1 MERRD
6 RARRAP
12 GWARWGVRPRA
23 LAAVGALAAGAL
35 GLGMVTPG
43 LRAGASARVASAG
56 HGKGP
61 SVTPRRGG
69 SLTVLEGSDFAGSWP
84 GLDPATNTNGDAN
97 SSMMNSIFGQLFEV
111 GPTGSNI
118 PDLATGYKFLN
129 GNKTIEIFLRKGV
142 RFTDGTPFNSA
153 AVVWNW
159 KRDLAASC
167 TCKPTFNQTAPPII
181 KAEGPYA
188 VEITLQYVDAPFI
201 IGLQG
206 DVFNWIAS
214 PTAERKMGETAF
226 ALKPVGA
233 GPFEVVSD
241 TTSNTLVLKRNPHYW
256 NRPLPYLDTLIFKS
270 VATDEAA
277 LEAMEA
283 GSGQAYELGS
293 TVGLEPAF
301 RSHFTYLKLPSS
313 SPYDIQLNTLAP
325 PFNNMKAREAVY
337 YATNCALLDQKLFN
351 DQEPCGQSF
360 TAPGGLFYEQK
371 VPGYLTYN
379 LKKAKALVKQL
390 GGLSVNLIT
399 ISSPV
404 ALSLDEGLQTMWQ
417 QAGMKVTLS
426 QDGLPALIGAFVGKK
441 WQAALQTAGA
451 FDPATTVGGVPV
463 GFRFASNSPFSGV
476 HDPHLN
482 GLIDKAASV
491 LNPVTR
497 QKYYDATAAYIAKKA
512 YGPFLFSID
521 GFSAVVHGA
530 GIPAFGA
537 KGSAG
542 PGWEYAYNNNR

>member
-1 MERRD
+1 MHASSGCFAQWSTR
-6 RARRAP
+6 
-12 GWARWGVRPRA
+12 
-23 LAAVGALAAGAL
+23 
-35 GLGMVTPG
+35 
-43 LRAGASARVASAG
+43 ASARVAGGLVAIAALATALIAPG
-56 HGKGP
+56 AAAAAKGRAAIAQ
-61 SVTPRRGG
+61 SRAAVVTPRHGG

-97 SSMMNSIFGQLFEV
+97 SSMMDSIFGELFEV
-111 GPTGSNI
+111 SPTGASI
-118 PDLATGYKFLN
+118 PDLATGYRFLN

-142 RFTDGTPFNSA
+142 RFSDGTPFNAA

-159 KRDLAASC
+159 KRDLSANC
-167 TCKPTFNQTAPPII
+167 TCKPVFNQSTPPII
-181 KAEGPYA
+181 KAAGPYA

-214 PTAERKMGETAF
+214 PTAVSKMGEKAF

-241 TTSNTLVLKRNPHYW
+241 TPSNTLVLKRNPHYW
-256 NRPLPYLDTLIFKS
+256 NKGLPYLNTLIFKA
-270 VATDEAA
+270 VADDEAA
-277 LEAMEA
+277 LEAMQA

-301 RSHFTYLKLPSS
+301 RSRFTYLQLPSS

-325 PFNNMKAREAVY
+325 PFNNIKAREAIY
-337 YATNCALLDQKLFN
+337 YATNCALLDKKLFD

-360 TAPGGLFYEQK
+360 TAPGGLFYKQN

-390 GGLSVNLIT
+390 GGLSVNLVT

-404 ALSLDEGLQTMWQ
+404 ALALDEGLQTMWQ

-426 QDGLPALIGAFVGKK
+426 QDDLPALIGAFVSKK
-441 WQAALQTAGA
+441 WQAALQTCGA
-451 FDPATTVGGVPV
+451 FDPATNVGGVSV
-463 GFRFASNSPFSGV
+463 GFRFASTSAFSGV
-476 HDPHLN
+476 HDGHLN
-482 GLIDKAASV
+482 GLLERASEV

-497 QKYYDATAAYIAKKA
+497 QKYYDAAAAYIAKKA

-521 GFSAVVHGA
+521 GFDAVVHGA

-542 PGWEYAYNNNR
+542 PGWEYAYNNNP